1 MYPPRRGRQASGK
14 LNATWAS
21 SGPADV
27 FEFGGLDWA
36 SGLVIGTAAGFVDGA
51 GRGLSVSGS
60 WSTFQGGLSRR
71 AGEDLWMGA
80 SRRGDV
86 RRASVL
92 RIPDDGRRGP
102 GALEGWRGPTATP
115 LLPAAR

>member
-1 MYPPRRGRQASGK
+1 
-14 LNATWAS
+14 
-21 SGPADV
+21 
-27 FEFGGLDWA
+27 
-36 SGLVIGTAAGFVDGA
+36 
-51 GRGLSVSGS
+51 
-60 WSTFQGGLSRR
+60 
-71 AGEDLWMGA
+71 MGA

-115 LLPAAR
+115 PLCRRRGEGRGDRWGRVATADAFLDACWTGLMRLVGRLRWVALAKGRRGGGSVWGL